1 MDQPE
6 FPTPNQGADKPT
18 DPRLQPTP
26 DYGTLGPGSD
36 FKGIGAAPAQPAPRT
51 SSPRTLHILAAVV
64 GMFAALIAGTLR
76 NGDFPWTQNSRKSA
90 GEKKGTI
97 FGGLPVRT
105 DNLGP
110 QKEAEALLE
119 QAVQHSAVA
128 VDQISTHV
136 EGWQGQVQWTP
147 QIASLTT
154 AALNSDDLRVRQS
167 GVEVEL
173 AAYGVTKDSAGLDYV
188 LNLTDSQDHAQK
200 IWALWAAGL
209 LANRGVGP
217 VRVIGTLAIHLKDD
231 DEDSRRWA
239 VESLALSGTDGSIP
253 LLLAVMH
260 DDPSPTVRER
270 AACGVAQSG
279 LYTQEQRMSAV
290 SRLISFSEDSSLD
303 AQTHGW
309 AFQALGDI
317 THQRFGT
324 DSAAWRR
331 WYESEVGNGRWTF
344 TVSK

>member
-1 MDQPE
+1 
-6 FPTPNQGADKPT
+6 
-18 DPRLQPTP
+18 
-26 DYGTLGPGSD
+26 
-36 FKGIGAAPAQPAPRT
+36 
-51 SSPRTLHILAAVV
+51 
-64 GMFAALIAGTLR
+64 MFAALIAGTLR
-76 NGDFPWTQNSRKSA
+76 NGDFPWTQNARKTA
-90 GEKKGTI
+90 GEKKGTV

-128 VDQISTHV
+128 VEQISTHV
-136 EGWQGQVQWTP
+136 DGWQGQVQWTP

-188 LNLTDSQDHAQK
+188 LNLTDSKDHAQK

-209 LANRGVGP
+209 LANRGVDP
-217 VRVIGTLAIHLKDD
+217 VRVIGTLAIHLKDE

-260 DDPSPTVRER
+260 DDPAPTVRER

-290 SRLISFSEDSSLD
+290 SRLIDFAEDSSLD
-303 AQTHGW
+303 GQTHAW
-309 AFQALGDI
+309 ALQALGDI
-317 THQRFGT
+317 THQGFGADT
-324 DSAAWRR
+324 AAWRR
-331 WYESEVGNGRWTF
+331 WYDSEIGSGRWTV